1 MCGIGGIIRL
11 DGAHV
16 SPEADGGPL
25 RLMARQMAHRGP
37 DDEQI
42 HFHANVGL
50 CFRRLSIVDLKGGQQ
65 PLFNEKRSVVTICNG
80 EIYNHKELRNRL
92 LPNCN
97 FRTHSDC
104 EVIPH
109 LYERMGM
116 GFLSEL
122 NGIFAFALLDQ
133 DRNKIYICRDRLGV
147 KPLFYYNDRNIIV
160 FGSEVKTVLAHP
172 GVPKQF
178 DWEAAL
184 TLRSRMRYPHQEYGL
199 SSFFTG
205 VHHLPAGHFLEI
217 DLSTGTLRE
226 HGYWDAAPA
235 SLGTDID
242 REKFINDYHELLRD
256 SVEMQ
261 LMADVEC
268 GVFLSGGI
276 DSVAVAH
283 FAAKHKAVHAFSVLS
298 QSTLGNGDAPSA
310 HAAAK
315 SMGIPIHMALFDWRK
330 LDVDPA
336 LWRSMLWMV
345 ETPIADAEQYY
356 KYLLHAFARARVP
369 GLKVMLLGSGSDE
382 FNGGYTKSFYNSLRD
397 PSWRKFE
404 RIMEGYERE
413 SLLRRSGAWN
423 KYATLQVDEHPLISR
438 NFLAGLAGLTPYETP
453 WAGYRDMHRRVLQ
466 MWVLWHEDR
475 TSAANGIEAR
485 VPFLDHRLVELTYA
499 VPPQLQKELFWD
511 KAILREGMKNELAEQ
526 FRNRPKTP
534 FFQGEDLKYTRRL
547 LYNLLCAKN
556 HALIEEAI
564 DSAPGFVDVVD
575 KDVLWR
581 FVRDLPNDPEYSNVD
596 LVLDLVNMGLLA
608 AMAKAPEE
616 APASWNGDL
625 PVSETTIDDWPS
637 WEGNFGVSLVQRS
650 PSLERGSILRFAEGV
665 RLLREEAGDPKI
677 GAGGRY
683 CILRNDVLEFTLD
696 AKFEPWAR
704 FLRHVDGVKSVEET
718 SRAAGVTEAE
728 IWKHLEEAVEY
739 KVLNVNSGTH

>member
-11 DGAHV
+11 DGTPV
-16 SPEADGGPL
+16 SPEVDGALL
-25 RLMARQMAHRGP
+25 RRMARQMAHRGP

-42 HFHANVGL
+42 HIHANVGL
-50 CFRRLSIVDLKGGQQ
+50 CFRRLSIVDVEGGQQ
-65 PLFNEKRSVVTICNG
+65 PLFNENRSVAMICNG
-80 EIYNHKELRNRL
+80 EIYNHKELRSRL
-92 LPNCN
+92 LPHHS

-104 EVIPH
+104 EIIPH
-109 LYERMGM
+109 LYERLGM

-122 NGIFAFALLDQ
+122 NGIFAFALLDE
-133 DRNKIYICRDRLGV
+133 DNNKVYICRDRLGV
-147 KPLFYYNDRNIIV
+147 KPLFYYHDSNIIV
-160 FGSEVKTVLAHP
+160 FGSEVKTVLTHP
-172 GVPKQF
+172 SVPKQF

-199 SSFFTG
+199 SSFFKR
-205 VHHLPAGHFLEI
+205 VHHLPAGRFLEI
-217 DLSTGTLRE
+217 DLSTGTARE
-226 HGYWDAAPA
+226 HVYWDPTSA
-235 SLGTDID
+235 SIGADVD
-242 REKFINDYHELLRD
+242 RKKYINAYHELLRD
-256 SVEMQ
+256 SVEKQ

-276 DSVAVAH
+276 DSISVAH
-283 FAAKHKAVHAFSVLS
+283 FAAKHRAVHAFSVLS
-298 QSTLGNGDAPSA
+298 QSTLGNGDAPTA

-315 SMGIPIHMALFDWRK
+315 SMGIPLHMARFDWRK

-336 LWRSMLWMV
+336 LWRTMLWMV

-397 PSWRKFE
+397 PTWRKFE
-404 RIMEGYERE
+404 KIMEGYERE
-413 SLLRRSGAWN
+413 SLLRWSGAWN
-423 KYATLQVDEHPLISR
+423 KYATLQVDDHPLISR
-438 NFLAGLAGLTPYETP
+438 DFLAGLAQLKPYEFP
-453 WAGYRDMHRRVLQ
+453 WDGYRDMHRRVLQ

-475 TSAANGIEAR
+475 TSSANAIEAR

-499 VPPQLQKELFWD
+499 VPPHLQKDLFWD

-526 FRNRPKTP
+526 FRHRPKTP

-547 LYNLLCAKN
+547 LYNLLCAKS

-564 DSAPGFVDVVD
+564 EAAPGFVDVVD

-596 LVLDLVNMGLLA
+596 LVLDVVNMGLLA
-608 AMAKAPEE
+608 AMARAPED
-616 APASWNGDL
+616 APDSWDGDL
-625 PVSETTIDDWPS
+625 PVSEEVIDDWPS
-637 WEGNFGVSLVQRS
+637 WERDFGVSLVQRS
-650 PSLERGSILRFAEGV
+650 PSLERRSVVRFADGIRV
-665 RLLREEAGDPKI
+665 LREEAGDPKAI
-677 GAGGRY
+677 SGGRY
-683 CILRNDVLEFTLD
+683 CILRNNVVEFTLD
-696 AKFEPWAR
+696 ANLDPWVR
-704 FLRHVDGVKSVEET
+704 FLQHVDGVKSVEET
-718 SRAAGVTEAE
+718 SRAAGVTETD

-739 KVLNVNSGTH
+739 KVLNVSAGAQ

>member
-1 MCGIGGIIRL
+1 M
-11 DGAHV
+11 
-16 SPEADGGPL
+16 S
-25 RLMARQMAHRGP
+25 HRGP

-42 HFHANVGL
+42 YIHANVGL
-50 CFRRLSIVDLKGGQQ
+50 CFRRLSIVDLQGGQQ
-65 PLFNEKRSVVTICNG
+65 PLFDEKRSVVTMCNG
-80 EIYNHKELRNRL
+80 EIYNHKELRTRL
-92 LPNCN
+92 LPNSR

-104 EVIPH
+104 EVIPY
-109 LYERMGM
+109 LYARMGM
-116 GFLSEL
+116 DFLSEL
-122 NGIFAFALLDQ
+122 NGIFAFVLLDKE
-133 DRNKIYICRDRLGV
+133 RNKIYLGRDRLGV
-147 KPLFYYNDRNIIV
+147 KPLYYYFDDNLLV

-172 GVPKQF
+172 TVPKEF

-184 TLRSRMRYPHQEYGL
+184 TLRSRMRYPHREYGL
-199 SSFFTG
+199 TSFFTG
-205 VHHLPAGHFLEI
+205 VHHLPAGQFLEI
-217 DLSTGTLRE
+217 ELSTGRRRE
-226 HGYWDAAPA
+226 HVYWDAASACDRRPEA
-235 SLGTDID
+235 DLD
-242 REKFINDYHELLRD
+242 RERYVSDYRELLQD

-310 HAAAK
+310 YAAAQ
-315 SMGIPIHMALFDWRK
+315 SLGIPIHMALFDWRK

-336 LWRSMLWMV
+336 LWRTMLWMV

-382 FNGGYTKSFYNSLRD
+382 FNGGYTRSFYNAVHD

-404 RIMEGYERE
+404 QILEGYERE

-423 KYATLQVDEHPLISR
+423 KYAILQAGGRPLISR
-438 NFLAGLAGLTPYETP
+438 SFLAELAGLTPYETP
-453 WAGYRDMHRRVLQ
+453 WAGYTDMHRRVLQ

-475 TSAANGIEAR
+475 TSAANAIEAR

-499 VPPQLQKELFWD
+499 VPPQLREELFWD
-511 KAILREGMKNELAEQ
+511 KTILREAMRNELAEQ
-526 FRNRPKTP
+526 FRHRPKTP
-534 FFQGEDLKYTRRL
+534 FFQGDDLKYTRRL

-564 DSAPGFVDVVD
+564 DAAPGFVEVVD
-575 KDVLWR
+575 KDALWR
-581 FVRDLPNDPEYSNVD
+581 FVHDLPNDPEYSNVD
-596 LVLDLVNMGLLA
+596 LALDLVNMGLLA

-616 APASWNGDL
+616 APDSWSGDL
-625 PVSETTIDDWPS
+625 PVSEAIIGDWPT
-637 WEGNFGVSLVQRS
+637 WEQNFGVSLVQRT
-650 PSLERGSILRFAEGV
+650 PSLERSSVLRFADGISV
-665 RLLREEAGDPKI
+665 LRKEAGDPK
-677 GAGGRY
+677 AGRSDAY

-696 AKFEPWAR
+696 AKLEPWVR
-704 FLRHVDGVKSVEET
+704 FLRQVDGAKSVEET
-718 SRAAGVTEAE
+718 IRAADVTEAE

-739 KVLNVNSGTH
+739 KVLQVSSGGALTSARPSG